1 MNGNGSRFW
10 FLGALTLFAVASRLL
25 PHPYNFTPIA
35 AVALFGAATFARR
48 GAAMLV
54 PLIALVLS
62 DVLLHATYL
71 AGLQPN
77 WGFYPGQWV
86 VYACVLATIG
96 LGFLIRGHRNIG
108 TIAAATLA
116 SSILF
121 YLVTNFAYIYGP
133 DSIYPRTLDG
143 LIQGYVAAIPFFAR
157 SLAGDVFYTTLLFG
171 ALALAEARFPQLRA
185 EAKEPFDSLAA
196 LS

>member
-10 FLGALTLFAVASRLL
+10 FLGALTLFAVASRLA

-35 AVALFGAATFARR
+35 AVALFGAATFSRK
-48 GAAMLV
+48 GAAFFV
-54 PLIALVLS
+54 PLVSLVLS
-62 DVLLHATYL
+62 DVLLHVAYL
-71 AGLQPN
+71 ARLQPN

-96 LGFLIRGHRNIG
+96 LGFAIRAHRNIG

-121 YLVTNFAYIYGP
+121 FLVTNFAYIYGP

-157 SLAGDVFYTTLLFG
+157 SLAGDVFYTTVLFG
-171 ALALAEARFPQLRA
+171 ALALAEARFPTLRA
-185 EAKEPFDSLAA
+185 NAKEPADQLAA